1 MMRKLKESGQP
12 TKGTCY
18 RHLEMVNRMKGMS
31 GDGRLKESG
40 VAHHYRRASR
50 RFKELEWYQR

>member
-1 MMRKLKESGQP
+1 MMWKLKESGQP

-18 RHLEMVNRMKGMS
+18 RHLGMVNGMEGMS

-50 RFKELEWYQR
+50 CFKELESYQH